1 MPGVRVSQMGQ
12 PDPVRSE
19 PREPS
24 FCRGFQAVLGK
35 HALLK
40 KRAWKGLVAELVLP
54 AVIFVGLI
62 GVWKAVG
69 TDDKPDEEY
78 LSRIR
83 TNDFFYG
90 RWMPDTWAGLAND
103 SCMAYYPP
111 LCAASADER
120 LPAGLPNCTGEYRAD
135 ACVGQLCL
143 RLTEDTPRN
152 CTAMALLPF
161 TYRSLGF
168 GEAAMVDVPDLDV
181 VAVLRHYVSGHI
193 DGDVED
199 MLGDAATTG
208 DQVAVVA
215 GEGVA
220 PDDDRV
226 EALRQHLRES
236 TYTWRELELDF
247 DTEAEA
253 INYAKKDGSQKV
265 WLVLTIRPLDQGEWV
280 YDLRMNDTSVP
291 ETKSENQL
299 FVSRGLSREYEKYLT
314 GGFISVQ
321 RLVDNYILNGTAGW
335 TAGSGDAA
343 LADAVVAA
351 MPVKA
356 YQENS
361 FLATVGDFIPF
372 FMAIVLMY
380 PVSQLIAAIVR
391 EKEQRIREV
400 MLVMGLSPAVLRLSW
415 IVFYFTQMALT
426 GLLAAFV
433 LKVSY
438 MSNSDFFILLLTLV
452 LYFVSVVS
460 LAIMIAAFF
469 SKAQLAAIAGPIL
482 FFGTV
487 IIGSVI
493 SDDVS
498 LGTKKMVSIFSTYPF
513 TQIMKLAGNYESSG
527 IGIKWEYASEDEY
540 SLNTGL
546 GFLVFDILLYNFVA
560 WYVENVLP
568 QEHGTPKKPWF
579 LFMPSYWIPSRTHSG
594 FQRYTKESRTSRAEA
609 ADMVEPITDPELL
622 AKESVRIRGLR
633 KTFKKADGE
642 RLVAVNNLSLSFYE
656 GQIQVLLGHNGAG
669 KTTAINMLTG
679 MIPIDGGDAEVYG
692 LSARDQME
700 LIRTQIGLCPQH
712 NVLWGNMTC
721 EEHLRFFAKVKG
733 VPAAEIE
740 DAVTA
745 ALERVELADK
755 RKVWSDAL
763 SGGMKRKL
771 SVAIAL
777 VGDSKFV
784 IFDEPTAGMD
794 VEARRAI
801 WDLMKESKKDRTV
814 LLTTH
819 FMDEADLLGDSIAI
833 MHRGR
838 LHCWG
843 SSLFLKSRLGVG
855 YSLKIDFR
863 GRDATRVTEVM
874 RRHCGP
880 KVELLS
886 AAGSELI
893 YRLPT
898 SATSQFS
905 ALFRTLEEEGAALG
919 IGEFGVSET
928 TLEEI
933 FLKIASDDET
943 QDESDTDEASEGP
956 GEKTSLLGSPAG
968 RSAGQPPVGYSVR
981 QEDLLQGTQLHW
993 SQWRGLMRKR
1003 FNYYKR
1009 DRKTLCCQT
1018 LLPIVLIT
1026 IACAIDQVPV
1036 SDPPALTLDGYEDA
1050 KPSSVP
1056 VAPSNST
1063 FQQFLRRD
1071 RYAVESV
1078 DAGSAANLS
1087 HWLLREAFAH
1097 DGIDR
1102 WQAVHSTQ
1110 AEATLFHNSSEKH
1123 SLAIATNAISATRLA
1138 SGLGSQSPKAIHAR
1152 NYPLPMSDWAK
1163 QKAEGIQTV
1172 SKTSMIYAPFTFV
1185 PAVFV
1190 GFLVM
1195 ERARKAKLVQMVS
1208 GVRRTAY
1215 WSSNLVFDY
1224 ALFMVTIAL
1233 GLLTLAAFGRDEY
1246 VSGANFFATLS
1257 ILMLYGFAAIGLSYF
1272 ASFYFESHTSAQN
1285 VMKVVNFMP
1294 ALLLLTM
1301 VTILQLVPS
1310 TTDVGKALSW
1320 VCKLL
1325 PSYCLGEALQNL
1337 AAKELYSSL
1346 GDGETGPFAVCNGP
1360 GCSGVGTQVI
1370 VLLVQIPIIYAMVL
1384 LKECPHLFRRYASE
1398 PADAIHEDD
1407 QDDDCDVA
1415 KERAEVESGSRADDL
1430 VVVRGL
1436 CKEFAARGGAAKKKA
1451 VRNLSFAVHSEEIF
1465 AFLGTNGAGK
1475 TTTMSMMSGEFPPT
1489 AGTVTINGFDILED
1503 PQSARQQL
1511 GYCPQFDALLDLLTP
1526 QETIEFYCALRGVP
1540 EEQRKR
1546 VTDALVAVLDLKR
1559 HKDKIC
1565 KSLSGGNKRKASIA
1579 ISLVGGPAVVLLDEP
1594 TAGMDPAAR
1603 RRLWTALQR
1612 IGSGRSVVLT
1622 THHLEEVEALAHRV
1636 TIMVA
1641 GKLECMGSLNHLK
1654 SKFGG
1659 GYQLEMKVS
1668 QKPSEAIDFVTSR
1681 FAGAALVERQGMRM
1695 TFRLGAVKLSE
1706 VFGEIEQQISRLHI
1720 VDYSIAQTSLEQ
1732 VFMAICKEH
1741 MHGDA
1746 AGDAAAV
1753 TPLQDVEGGLYPA
1766 VPTPSG

>member
-863 GRDATRVTEVM
+863 GRDATRVNDLVRE
-874 RRHCGP
+874 HCG
-880 KVELLS
+880 KEVELLS
-886 AAGSELI
+886 AAGSELLF
-893 YRLPT
+893 RLPT
-898 SATSQFS
+898 RATSCF
-905 ALFRTLEEEGAALG
+905 ADLFKVLEDRGPEYG
-919 IGEFGVSET
+919 IEEFGVSET

-933 FLKIASDDET
+933 FLKIAGDDEA
-943 QDESDTDEASEGP
+943 QDDSDAESDAASERAG
-956 GEKTSLLGSPAG
+956 LLDGSPGHSPGFA
-968 RSAGQPPVGYSVR
+968 VH
-981 QEDLLQGTQLHW
+981 EDDLMKGSELYW
-993 SQWRGLMRKR
+993 SQWKGLIQKR
-1003 FNYYKR
+1003 FNFYKR
-1009 DRKTLCCQT
+1009 DKKTVCNQT
-1018 LLPIVLIT
+1018 LLPIILIT
-1026 IACAIDQVPV
+1026 ISCAIDQVPV
-1036 SDPPALTLDGYEDA
+1036 SDPPALSLNGYGSHKHTLFPVSPADA
-1050 KPSSVP
+1050 P
-1056 VAPSNST
+1056 
-1063 FQQFLRRD
+1063 FGHFLRED
-1071 RYAVESV
+1071 RYTLQDV
-1078 DAGSAANLS
+1078 AAASPVNMS
-1087 HWLLREAFAH
+1087 HWLLNTTFGH

-1102 WQAVHSTQ
+1102 WQAVYTTPD
-1110 AEATLFHNSSEKH
+1110 AATLFHNSSEHH

-1138 SGLGSQSPKAIHAR
+1138 SGLGSKAPKEIHAR
-1152 NYPLPMSDWAK
+1152 NAPLPMSDWAK
-1163 QKAEGIQTV
+1163 KKAKGIQTV

-1224 ALFMVTIAL
+1224 ALFMVTIVL
-1233 GLLTLAAFGRDEY
+1233 GLLTLLIFNRGEY
-1246 VSGANFFATLS
+1246 VHGANFFATLLV
-1257 ILMLYGFAAIGLSYF
+1257 LMLYGVAAIGVSYF
-1272 ASFYFESHTSAQN
+1272 ASFFFESHTSAQN
-1285 VMKVVNFMP
+1285 IMMLVNFMP
-1294 ALLLLTM
+1294 ALLLLTT

-1310 TTDVGKALSW
+1310 TTKVGEALSW
-1320 VCKLL
+1320 ICKLL

-1337 AAKELYSSL
+1337 AAKDLYASL
-1346 GDGETGPFAVCNGP
+1346 GHGDTGPFAVCGGA

-1370 VLLVQIPIIYAMVL
+1370 YLLLEIPVIYLGVL
-1384 LKECPHLFRRYASE
+1384 LKEKPGLLRQLRKTAGWE
-1398 PADAIHEDD
+1398 TDAAAEDIIGE
-1407 QDDDCDVA
+1407 DCDVA